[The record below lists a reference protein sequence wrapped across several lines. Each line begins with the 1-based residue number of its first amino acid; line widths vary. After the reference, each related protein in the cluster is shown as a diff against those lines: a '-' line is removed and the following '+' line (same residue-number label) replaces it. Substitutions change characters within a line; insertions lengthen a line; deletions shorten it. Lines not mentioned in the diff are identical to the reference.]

1 MSEQAYLVISDISGY
16 STYIKDSELE
26 HARDSLAALLR
37 LLIEY
42 TRSPFAIA
50 KLEGDAVFSY
60 APANAFMQGQSL
72 LEMMEGT
79 YVAFRQALQL
89 MVINTTCPCNA
100 CRNLPNLDLK
110 FFVHFG
116 EYSVQE
122 LGTFRELVGMDVN
135 LVHRLLKNKIAEQHG
150 LRAYS
155 AYTKAVIER
164 LQLESHSQGMVK
176 HVEVFADVGEVELW
190 VQDLHGVWERKREK
204 TRIEVKPEEAFDTR
218 SHDFPIPPAQMW
230 EYITLPETRAIFMG
244 VTAQIVEKESIRTGE
259 QTVYVCVHDMGT
271 SLHTIVDWRPFEQYT
286 TNETLP
292 LPNTAIYSTYRLDP
306 IESGTRFTMLT
317 GKPRGPLIY
326 RKLAEQGLKKFMSSD
341 KLDKSS
347 AALETRIADDIKE
360 GRLSFMPTTPIAQA
374 QLQNAVAE
382 SLDAQ

>member
-1 MSEQAYLVISDISGY
+1 MSEQGYLVISDISGY

-60 APANAFMQGQSL
+60 APPNAFQQGQSL

-79 YVAFRQALQL
+79 YVAFRHALQL
-89 MVINTTCPCNA
+89 MVVNTSCPCNA

-122 LGTFRELVGMDVN
+122 LGSFRELVGTDVN
-135 LVHRLLKNKIAEQHG
+135 LLHRLLKNKITEQHG
-150 LRAYS
+150 LRAYVT
-155 AYTKAVIER
+155 YTKAVVER
-164 LQLESHSQGMVK
+164 LQLEAPSQGMIR
-176 HVEVFADVGEVELW
+176 HAEVFADVGEVQLW
-190 VQDLHGVWERKREK
+190 VQDLHGVWEREREK
-204 TRIEVKPEEAFDTR
+204 ARIEVTPGDAFYIR

-230 EYITLPETRAIFMG
+230 EYITLPETRAILMG
-244 VTAQIVEKESIRTGE
+244 SVTQTVEKESVRTGE
-259 QTVYVCVHDMGT
+259 QAVYVCVHDIGT

-286 TNETLP
+286 TSDTLP
-292 LPNTAIYSTYRLDP
+292 VPGTSVYSTYHVEP
-306 IESGTRFTMLT
+306 IEGGTRLT
-317 GKPRGPLIY
+317 VRFGKPRGPLGV
-326 RKLAEQGLKKFMSSD
+326 RELAELGFKQYLSTD
-341 KLDKSS
+341 KLDKSI
-347 AALETRIADDIKE
+347 AALEKRISSDIQA
-360 GRLSFMPTTPIAQA
+360 GRLAFMPTTSVAQA
-374 QLQNAVAE
+374 QLQNAINE
-382 SLDAQ
+382 SLSAG